1 MTVQLYIDHGATVV
15 RLGIIARKNKTP
27 VPLQKKAAG
36 EKLPAEAES
45 QPCVFNNST
54 LIMSPLHFF
63 VLVTARGPDVVV
75 PSLHSSQSGSKLSNQ
90 QK

>member
-54 LIMSPLHFF
+54 VNFF